1 MLVAKVKNRLDRY
14 AENSLLR
21 KRFVI
26 TGREHNNLIKLNGQ
40 SCINFCNND
49 YLGLANH
56 PAVKEA
62 FIEAIQLYGTGSTSS
77 AMVSGYF
84 KPQQELE
91 EKFAEFLLRDQAIF
105 FNSGYMANLGV
116 ITSLAGRKDVIL
128 SDKFCHASLVDA
140 IQLSKAQ
147 NYRFKHND
155 LEHFNYLLD
164 LKNPNILITEGIFSM
179 EGDLSPL
186 PEINHCI
193 DGKNVLFVVDDA
205 HGIGV
210 LGKNGG
216 GSCEKCGLTQLE
228 IPCLIT
234 PLGKAFGCSGAI
246 VSGRKDI
253 LEGVLQFSRS
263 YRTTTT
269 LPPALCMAALK
280 SLEIVK
286 MEYWRRERLNELV
299 HFFIQQAENR
309 GLKLISED
317 ETPIRCLL
325 VADNEKIQW
334 IQQKM
339 LEKGFFISC
348 IRPPSVPEG
357 TARIRISLNCLHTK
371 DQIIQL
377 LYHLAFFLC

>member
-26 TGREHNNLIKLNGQ
+26 TGREHDNLIKVNDQ

-62 FIEAIQLYGTGSTSS
+62 FIKAIQLYGTGSTSS

-84 KPQQELE
+84 KPQQQLE

-116 ITSLAGRKDVIL
+116 ITSLAARKDVIL
-128 SDKFCHASLVDA
+128 SDKFCHASLLDA

-147 NYRFKHND
+147 NYRFRHND
-155 LEHFNYLLD
+155 LEHFNYLLH
-164 LKNPNILITEGIFSM
+164 LKKPNILITEGIFSM

-186 PEINHCI
+186 LAINHCI

-216 GSCEKCGLTQLE
+216 GSCEKWGLTQLE

-263 YRTTTT
+263 YRTTTA
-269 LPPALCMAALK
+269 LPPALCVAALK
-280 SLEIVK
+280 SLEIVQ
-286 MEYWRRERLNELV
+286 MQYWRRERLNELV

-309 GLKLISED
+309 GLKLISKD

-357 TARIRISLNCLHTK
+357 TARIRISLNCLHTEE
-371 DQIIQL
+371 QIIQL